1 MEDLKNEANEAEIK
15 AQPLAGSEDFKAA
28 VAAAVREALAAER
41 ASQPQSQGGV
51 PDFLAAMKMLA
62 NEITNSTKEALNSEK
77 RQRGEAVPLS
87 ADEEH
92 ARTDARQHMGK
103 LIMAARKP
111 GAETPLYR
119 VMAPLWLNENLIMPY
134 QRVAKEADPQPV
146 RIRFTGE
153 PNLQMLPVNETAKKI
168 YSFYLRYLGGTGAI
182 NEVVNQFGISLT
194 RQPDQWISERGRL
207 TTVAP
212 SSSDRSMVHIDADPL
227 DLTAYETPA
236 TGADD
241 AMRIMTSDDPRQRE
255 MAVLGS
261 VHEPARRGN
270 FTDKVL
276 LQNVS

>member
-1 MEDLKNEANEAEIK
+1 MDESDAPETTVS
-15 AQPLAGSEDFKAA
+15 GSDDFKAA
-28 VAAAVREALAAER
+28 VAAAVREALEAER
-41 ASQPQSQGGV
+41 AAHPPQAQAM
-51 PDFLAAMKMLA
+51 PDFLEAMRMLA
-62 NEITNSTKEALNSEK
+62 KEMVNATKESINSEK
-77 RQRGEAVPLS
+77 RQRGEAVPLT
-87 ADEEH
+87 ADEEQSRN
-92 ARTDARQHMGK
+92 AARQQMGA

-119 VMAPLWLNENLIMPY
+119 VMAQVWLNENLIMPY

-153 PNLQMLPVNETAKKI
+153 PNLQMLPVNESAKQI

-212 SSSDRSMVHIDADPL
+212 SSADRSLTHIETDPL
-227 DLTAYETPA
+227 DLTVYERPA

-241 AMRIMTSDDPRQRE
+241 AMAIMTSDDPRQKE
-255 MAVLGS
+255 MSVLGTA
-261 VHEPARRGN
+261 HHKAQRGN
-270 FTDKVL
+270 FTDKVS